1 MNPQIDD
8 IEVIEKVLAGDVNA
22 FSIIVEKYRNMTFR
36 YVYARF
42 NNYDEAMDITQDIFI
57 MALEALKN
65 FRGESKFSTW
75 FYSIMV
81 NYCKNYRKKSKRY
94 NTVPISGG
102 FDDSGYEL
110 QIPDERTRP
119 EENVIMDDSM
129 RIIKE
134 EIYNLPDDYREV
146 LVLRDI
152 EGMSYNDI
160 SEMIGIKLSNVKVR
174 IHRGRE
180 LLKNRLTERGLI

>member
-8 IEVIEKVLAGDVNA
+8 IKIVERTLNGDVES
-22 FSIIVEKYRNMTFR
+22 FSLIVEKYRNMVFR

-57 MALEALKN
+57 MALEALRN

-102 FDDSGYEL
+102 ADDFEYEL
-110 QIPDERTRP
+110 QIPDERAGP
-119 EENVIMDDSM
+119 EENVVMGDSM
-129 RIIKE
+129 RIVKG

-146 LVLRDI
+146 LILRDI
-152 EGMSYNDI
+152 EGMSYSDI
-160 SEMIGIKLSNVKVR
+160 ADMIGIKLSNVKVR

-180 LLKNRLTERGLI
+180 LLKNRLCERGLI

>member
-1 MNPQIDD
+1 MNSQIDD
-8 IEVIEKVLAGDVNA
+8 IEIVEKTLNGDVES
-22 FSIIVEKYRNMTFR
+22 FSLIVEKYRNMTFR

-65 FRGESKFSTW
+65 FRKESKFSTW

-81 NYCKNYRKKSKRY
+81 NYCKNYRKKSRRY
-94 NTVPISGG
+94 NTVPISGTV
-102 FDDSGYEL
+102 DDLEYEL
-110 QIPDERTRP
+110 QIPDGRAGP
-119 EENVIMDDSM
+119 EENVIMNDSM
-129 RIIKE
+129 RIVKN

-152 EGMSYNDI
+152 EGMSYSDI

-180 LLKNRLTERGLI
+180 LLKNRLSERELI

>member
-1 MNPQIDD
+1 MTSPIDD
-8 IEVIEKVLAGDVNA
+8 IEIVEKTLNGDVES
-22 FSIIVEKYRNMTFR
+22 FSLIVEKYKNMTFR
-36 YVYARF
+36 YVYTRF
-42 NNYDEAMDITQDIFI
+42 NNYDDAMDITQDIFI

-65 FRGESKFSTW
+65 FRRESKFSTW

-81 NYCKNYRKKSKRY
+81 NYCKNYRKKNKRY

-102 FDDSGYEL
+102 VDDSEYEL
-110 QIPDERTRP
+110 QISDERIGP
-119 EENVIMDDSM
+119 EEKIVLNDSI
-129 RIIKE
+129 RIVKE

-146 LVLRDI
+146 LILRDI

-160 SEMIGIKLSNVKVR
+160 SDMVGIKLSNVKVR

-180 LLKNRLTERGLI
+180 LLKNRLSERGLI

>member
-1 MNPQIDD
+1 MSSQIDD
-8 IEVIEKVLAGDVNA
+8 IEIVEKTLNGDVES
-22 FSIIVEKYRNMTFR
+22 FSLIVEKYKNMTFR

-65 FRGESKFSTW
+65 FRKESKFSTW

-81 NYCKNYRKKSKRY
+81 NYCKNYRKKNKRY
-94 NTVPISGG
+94 NTVPISGVS
-102 FDDSGYEL
+102 DDSEYEL
-110 QIPDERTRP
+110 QLPDERIGP
-119 EENVIMDDSM
+119 EENVVMDDSM
-129 RIIKE
+129 RIVKD

-146 LVLRDI
+146 LILRDI

-160 SEMIGIKLSNVKVR
+160 SDMIGIKLSNVKVR

-180 LLKNRLTERGLI
+180 LLKNRLSERGLI

>member
-1 MNPQIDD
+1 MNPPIDD
-8 IEVIEKVLAGDVNA
+8 IEIVERTLKGDVEA
-22 FSIIVEKYRNMTFR
+22 FSLIVEKYRNMTFR

-65 FRGESKFSTW
+65 FRKESKFSTW

-81 NYCKNYRKKSKRY
+81 NYCKNCKKKSKRY
-94 NTVPISGG
+94 NTVPITGG
-102 FDDSGYEL
+102 VDDSEYEI
-110 QIPDERTRP
+110 QIPDERADP
-119 EENVIMDDSM
+119 EENVIMNDSM
-129 RIIKE
+129 RIVKD

-146 LVLRDI
+146 LILRDI

-160 SEMIGIKLSNVKVR
+160 SDMIGIKLSNVKVR

-180 LLKNRLTERGLI
+180 LLKNRLCERGLI